1 MDKTQVQEILEKL
14 ASNEIDNYKVSK
26 EQFMD
31 FRNVLVKRD
40 DFKHFRGTA
49 QHNGE
54 VIYEY
59 TESPRS

>member
-1 MDKTQVQEILEKL
+1 MDKIQVHEILEKL
-14 ASNEIDNYKVSK
+14 ASKEFENYRVSK

-31 FRNVLVKRD
+31 FRNVLVKRN

-59 TESPRS
+59 TENPRS